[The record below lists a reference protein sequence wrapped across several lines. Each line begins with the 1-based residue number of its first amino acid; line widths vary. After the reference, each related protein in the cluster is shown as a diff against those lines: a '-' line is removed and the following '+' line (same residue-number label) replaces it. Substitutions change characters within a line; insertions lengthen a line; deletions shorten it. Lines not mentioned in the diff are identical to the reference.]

1 MIAPLRSTGK
11 KQFASQMELPAGK
24 YDRAWLLKYLGTGII
39 WFTNSVTLWTS
50 T

>member
-24 YDRAWLLKYLGTGII
+24 FDLAWLLKYLGTGII
-39 WFTNSVTLWTS
+39 WVTNSETLWTS